1 MRQPEHVYTEPQNV
15 LYPEYLGKKKPGMMK
30 SKDLVIKSEIENL
43 LQSRSSGQNLKSYFE
58 NLPDHKV
65 RRAIVIL
72 SRICPDKSTVSDDD
86 LEFIICMLS
95 KERYLEQD
103 SFFNFIHSLNLI
115 EFTETQ
121 KDALIPVIQKHFET
135 LYENCTFELDNLL
148 VNIFKLPDLFEY
160 MKTLAE
166 EGSTAVLQHI
176 ADILRYEHFSDSK
189 VSAEALEILE
199 QKISRK
205 L

>member
-1 MRQPEHVYTEPQNV
+1 
-15 LYPEYLGKKKPGMMK
+15 MMK

-72 SRICPDKSTVSDDD
+72 SRIYPDKSTVSDDD

-115 EFTETQ
+115 KFTETQ
-121 KDALIPVIQKHFET
+121 KDTLIPVIQKHFEA
-135 LYENCTFELDNLL
+135 LCENCTFELDNLL

-176 ADILRYEHFSDSK
+176 ADILRYEHFSDDK

>member
-1 MRQPEHVYTEPQNV
+1 MRQPEHVHTESQNA
-15 LYPEYLGKKKPGMMK
+15 LYPEYLGKKKHDMMK

-72 SRICPDKSTVSDDD
+72 SRIYPDKNTVSDDD
-86 LEFIICMLS
+86 LAFIICMLS

-135 LYENCTFELDNLL
+135 LCENCTFELDNLL

-160 MKTLAE
+160 MKLLAE